1 MSPELDKQLCEKYP
15 LIFAQR
21 NRSPQET
28 AMCWGFECGDGWYD
42 LLNILCI
49 NIQTHCEYNP
59 DISQVV
65 AMQVKEK
72 YGTLRFYAHG
82 GDEYISGVISMA
94 ELMSCRICES
104 CGNKG
109 TKRHGDWVRT
119 RCNSCERVEDVGQ
132 D

>member
-1 MSPELDKQLCEKYP
+1 
-15 LIFAQR
+15 
-21 NRSPQET
+21 
-28 AMCWGFECGDGWYD
+28 MCWGFECGDGWYD
-42 LLNILCI
+42 LLNMLCI

-59 DISQVV
+59 DIPQVV

-94 ELMSCRICES
+94 ELMSGSICES

-109 TKRHGDWVRT
+109 TKRYGDWVRT

>member
-1 MSPELDKQLCEKYP
+1 MSPELDKQLCEDFP
-15 LIFAQR
+15 LIFSQR
-21 NRSPQET
+21 NESPERT

-42 LLNILCI
+42 LLTMLCI

-59 DISQVV
+59 DIPQVV

-94 ELMSCRICES
+94 ELMSGRICES

-109 TKRHGDWVRT
+109 TKRCGDWVRT

-132 D
+132 N